1 MCADDPCV
9 PLCSIFNQCLSSGQ
23 YPKVWKNA
31 EIMPV
36 EKNKSANTV
45 SDFRPISLLWH
56 LGKVFEKAIM
66 YFYVDHVL
74 PDLNT
79 NQFAYQKGK
88 STVDALLCAI
98 DFWTGQLDKPDAKY
112 VTTAFL
118 DMSKAFDRM
127 DRGKLIDL
135 LMERNIN
142 DTLVN
147 IVNSF
152 LSDRYQTVRLGHA
165 TSSTLSVANGTPQ
178 GTLLGPMFWLLYVDN
193 LDASCKIIKY
203 ADDLTMIGDAT
214 TSYQSP
220 QNIQSSIDIVS
231 EWCDQNNMLANAK
244 KSNIMHISNKR
255 TKTSTCNAP
264 SAILNGETIPTVKSS
279 KFLGIAVDEHL
290 SFEQHVQDVGEKIRP
305 LTYVLLSLKRSG
317 IPVPLLVKFYI
328 SCIRS
333 KITYATPA
341 WFPLATS
348 SSIETLT
355 SLEKLAIK
363 IINPGAESYHD
374 RLQNLSIT
382 PLKQYQQQ
390 LCHNYVTKVTDP
402 THCLNELLPKH
413 SSTRHSERHQHRRNT
428 KCRTKLRERTLFYS
442 YVNADCIKYA

>member
-1 MCADDPCV
+1 
-9 PLCSIFNQCLSSGQ
+9 
-23 YPKVWKNA
+23 
-31 EIMPV
+31 
-36 EKNKSANTV
+36 
-45 SDFRPISLLWH
+45 
-56 LGKVFEKAIM
+56 
-66 YFYVDHVL
+66 
-74 PDLNT
+74 
-79 NQFAYQKGK
+79 
-88 STVDALLCAI
+88 
-98 DFWTGQLDKPDAKY
+98 
-112 VTTAFL
+112 
-118 DMSKAFDRM
+118 
-127 DRGKLIDL
+127 
-135 LMERNIN
+135 
-142 DTLVN
+142 
-147 IVNSF
+147 
-152 LSDRYQTVRLGHA
+152 
-165 TSSTLSVANGTPQ
+165 
-178 GTLLGPMFWLLYVDN
+178 
-193 LDASCKIIKY
+193 
-203 ADDLTMIGDAT
+203 
-214 TSYQSP
+214 
-220 QNIQSSIDIVS
+220 
-231 EWCDQNNMLANAK
+231 
-244 KSNIMHISNKR
+244 MHISNKR

-442 YVNADCIKYA
+442 YVNGDCIKYA